1 MSYQK
6 VALVLGAGPNVGLHV
21 SRAFAAKG
29 YKVALASR
37 SAKSEEN
44 TPDLVHFQADLS
56 NPSSVPELFT
66 KVKESLGTPSIVIYN
81 GEYNP

>member
-6 VALVLGAGPNVGLHV
+6 VALVLGSGPNVGLHV

-37 SAKSEEN
+37 SSKTEESAS
-44 TPDLVHFQADLS
+44 DLVHFQVDLS
-56 NPSSVPELFT
+56 DPSSVPELFT
-66 KVKESLGTPSIVIYN
+66 KVKDSLGTPSVVVYN
-81 GEYNP
+81 GK